1 MIVAKISG
9 RLVESPQLASRLGP
23 ILEGVDGPLVLI
35 AGGGAAADLVREWGR
50 SLELSEY
57 DAHWLAIRAMS
68 LQAELL
74 ARRLHLPLSR
84 RFDDCQVHRRSVLDL
99 WDELIADSESVP
111 VGWHVT
117 SDSLSAWAARRLNA
131 EKLVMVKPVGDASTD
146 AEIAAEASWV
156 DSYFPTAA
164 QNLLIDWR
172 RCDF

>member
-9 RLVESPQLASRLGP
+9 RLVESPNLASRLGP
-23 ILEGVDGPLVLI
+23 ILADVDGPLVLV
-35 AGGGAAADLVREWGR
+35 AGGGAAADLVRDWDD
-50 SLELSEY
+50 SMKMSDN

-74 ARRLHLPLSR
+74 ARRLHLPVSR
-84 RFDDCQVHRRSVLDL
+84 RLRDCRMHRRSVLDL
-99 WDELIADSESVP
+99 WDELNANSEGVP

-131 EKLVMVKPVGDASTD
+131 EKLVMIKPVGDASSD
-146 AEIAAEASWV
+146 AESAAAAGWV
-156 DSYFPTAA
+156 DSYFPTAV
-164 QNLLIDWR
+164 QGLLIDWQ